1 MPTHQATELTSI
13 LGIDAGTTA
22 TRWLLLDRSR
32 STVAAGEVPALS
44 GLLLVEPETTSK
56 AHAIVATLCQAVRP
70 HGRPAAVVAGVTGL
84 SAGSPVAGMLGAA
97 LASGLSVS
105 SDAVTVV
112 DDMHICYRGAF
123 APGEGIVVYA
133 GTGSIAYHIALDGSV
148 LRAGGHG
155 YLIDDAGGGFWIGR
169 EALSRILRA
178 RDAGDPPSPLAR
190 ALEPAIGAAW
200 DRTRTFIYGGGR
212 AAVAALVPMIV
223 SAADS
228 GDGEA
233 ASILDRAGAELA
245 RLATLL
251 LDRLGERPVALA
263 GGVAAHERVRA
274 SVLQALPASVR
285 VTHHRLPPVDAAARL
300 ALELLGTSEGRL

>member
-70 HGRPAAVVAGVTGL
+70 HGRPAAVVAGVT
-84 SAGSPVAGMLGAA
+84 
-97 LASGLSVS
+97 GLSVS

-263 GGVAAHERVRA
+263 GGVAAHKRVRA